1 MTRRIPLLLLG
12 VSAASAVIWAVRPS
26 TSPIESAVVAADET
40 PQAPAIKAELK
51 TPQQKGSYA
60 FGRKVGSTLVRQVGP
75 ESLDLNAFLLG
86 MQEALAGKEATMNEA
101 DCDLAFKAFQKEV
114 GARQMKSAGAAA
126 EKNKK
131 VGEKNKKEG
140 EAFLAANKAKAGVK
154 TLPSG
159 IQYIVLKEG
168 TGKQPK
174 ATDEVKVHY
183 HGTLINGKVFD
194 SSVDR
199 GEPATFRLDQV
210 IPGWTESVQL
220 MKEGS
225 KWRVFIPPDL
235 AYGAQGPGPIGPNAT
250 LIFEIELLEVK

>member
-1 MTRRIPLLLLG
+1 MGRRTPLILLG
-12 VSAASAVIWAVRPS
+12 VSALAALVWAVRPS
-26 TSPIESAVVAADET
+26 ASSLEPAVVAADET

-60 FGRKVGSTLVRQVGP
+60 FGYLVGSNLRKQVGP
-75 ESLDLNAFLLG
+75 ESLDLNGFLLG
-86 MQEALAGKEATMNEA
+86 IQEALSGKTATLNEA
-101 DCDLAFKAFQKEV
+101 DRNQAFRAFQPV
-114 GARQMKSAGAAA
+114 FAAHRA
-126 EKNKK
+126 KTANPAVEKNKK
-131 VGEKNKKEG
+131 DG
-140 EAFLAANKAKAGVK
+140 EAFLAANKTKPGVK

-199 GEPATFRLDQV
+199 GEPMTFRLDQV
-210 IPGWTESVQL
+210 IPGWTESVQK

-235 AYGAQGPGPIGPNAT
+235 AYGERGPEPIGPNAT

>member
-1 MTRRIPLLLLG
+1 MARRVPLILLG
-12 VSAASAVIWAVRPS
+12 VSALAALVWAVRPS
-26 TSPIESAVVAADET
+26 TSSLEPRAVAADET

-51 TPQQKGSYA
+51 SPQQKGSYA
-60 FGRKVGSTLVRQVGP
+60 FGYKVASTLRRQVGD
-75 ESLDLNAFLLG
+75 SLDLNAFLLG
-86 MQEALAGKEATMNEA
+86 MQEALSGKEASLSEA
-101 DCDLAFKAFQKEV
+101 DREKAFKAFQMEV
-114 GARQMKSAGAAA
+114 GARHMKTANSAAD
-126 EKNKK
+126 KSKK
-131 VGEKNKKEG
+131 DG
-140 EAFLAANKAKAGVK
+140 EAFLAANKTKPGVK

-199 GEPATFRLDQV
+199 GEPMTFRLDQV
-210 IPGWTESVQL
+210 IPGWTESVQK

-235 AYGAQGPGPIGPNAT
+235 AYGERGPDPIGPNAT
-250 LIFEIELLEVK
+250 LIFEIELLQVK